1 MRYNELKRDIDGITN
16 MVLTQALKELGL
28 SGIIKREQFLE
39 VPPRVEYS
47 LTEKGETLIPA
58 LKALA
63 DWGKMMK
70 NTEE

>member
-1 MRYNELKRDIDGITN
+1 